1 MSTHEAPTLLE
12 TQLDELDHAIAG
24 GDLLKLKDVVN
35 EQSQS
40 RSRDDV
46 FADALFISC
55 DQGYHEAARYLLAK
69 ESANADPTSNNDYL
83 ERAMPRLVLAVRH
96 CEAPFRQESLQN
108 AGVGRTGSATTLKPT
123 KFSNFIDGLI

>member
-12 TQLDELDHAIAG
+12 TLLDELDHAIAG

-35 EQSQS
+35 KQSQS

-55 DQGYHEAARYLLAK
+55 DQGYHGSEALR
-69 ESANADPTSNNDYL
+69 STVPS
-83 ERAMPRLVLAVRH
+83 RVI
-96 CEAPFRQESLQN
+96 
-108 AGVGRTGSATTLKPT
+108 T
-123 KFSNFIDGLI
+123 KC